1 MATKPK
7 ENQERTWG
15 MLCHLTA
22 LSAFIGIPLGN
33 IIGPLIIWL
42 VKKEELPLVDAEG
55 KESLN
60 FQISMTIY
68 AAIAFILSLIVIGI
82 FLIIAIIVLDVVL
95 VILATVKTS
104 NGEKYTYPFTLRL
117 IK

>member
-1 MATKPK
+1 MTEHEDK
-7 ENQERTWG
+7 QSHTWG
-15 MLCHLTA
+15 MLCHVTA
-22 LSAFIGIPLGN
+22 LSAFIGIPFGN

-42 VKKEELPLVDAEG
+42 IKKEEFSFVDEQG

-68 AAIAFILSLIVIGI
+68 SIISAILCLVFIGFLLLIVV
-82 FLIIAIIVLDVVL
+82 IIADIVL
-95 VILATVKTS
+95 VIMATVKTS
-104 NGEKYTYPFTLRL
+104 RGEGYTYPFTIRL

>member
-1 MATKPK
+1 MAEHTEK
-7 ENQERTWG
+7 QARTWG
-15 MLCHLTA
+15 MLCHLSA
-22 LSAFIGIPLGN
+22 LCCWVGIPLGN
-33 IIGPLIIWL
+33 ILGPLLIWMI
-42 VKKEELPLVDAEG
+42 KKEELPLVDDEG

-68 AAIAFILSLIVIGI
+68 FIGAGILCI
-82 FLIIAIIVLDVVL
+82 FLIGIPILIGLVVAHIIL
-95 VILATVKTS
+95 VIIASVKTN